1 MASSQEPDDD
11 FGVRVEK
18 VFRSLK
24 PVHSSDS
31 TSLWSVSDTEVK
43 KRDQNREG
51 KKGTEK
57 DEENDV
63 VLGSEDR
70 EGLEAESG
78 DGRREADGGFEDRGD
93 GGVRGG
99 VENAGAGDGEEW
111 EIRSSIG
118 MDRTLDDEEEEDL
131 FDKVAVGRENAGD
144 RIYMRDATDHGTG
157 LNSHNV
163 LTQSHDA
170 TKDPRI
176 DHFAAQIGLKEDIV
190 EAQNFNSPQS
200 CCKSALDVKEPQHQ
214 ESAHGGVKSILKR
227 KGDTTIPKSQKRVK
241 FDLSRNDYN
250 EAPTRA
256 KDFFSTDASLVEIEV
271 SEDDSLLTR
280 NTQGVPDYVLNS
292 SKYTHYTLDSS
303 SDVIEDSKSQ
313 ACVELLEQMK
323 RSKAEE
329 LGLELKD
336 NSVDLP
342 KSLTFIPKKKVCDA
356 KVADSSSQKKNQD
369 AGCKGS
375 LHQTGFPIGI
385 AAGEVHQTEAGIDE
399 EPDAIPADK
408 SPGFKNPSRHY
419 RMKTTSDD

>member
-1 MASSQEPDDD
+1 MQ
-11 FGVRVEK
+11 
-18 VFRSLK
+18 
-24 PVHSSDS
+24 
-31 TSLWSVSDTEVK
+31 
-43 KRDQNREG
+43 
-51 KKGTEK
+51 
-57 DEENDV
+57 
-63 VLGSEDR
+63 
-70 EGLEAESG
+70 
-78 DGRREADGGFEDRGD
+78 
-93 GGVRGG
+93 
-99 VENAGAGDGEEW
+99 
-111 EIRSSIG
+111 
-118 MDRTLDDEEEEDL
+118 EEEDL
-131 FDKVAVGRENAGD
+131 FDKVAMGRENAGD

-176 DHFAAQIGLKEDIV
+176 DHFAAQIGLKEDKV

-214 ESAHGGVKSILKR
+214 ESAHDGVKSILKR
-227 KGDTTIPKSQKRVK
+227 KGDTTVPKSQKRVK

-280 NTQGVPDYVLNS
+280 NTRGVPDYVLNS

-408 SPGFKNPSRHY
+408 SPGFKNPTRHY

>member
-1 MASSQEPDDD
+1 
-11 FGVRVEK
+11 
-18 VFRSLK
+18 
-24 PVHSSDS
+24 
-31 TSLWSVSDTEVK
+31 
-43 KRDQNREG
+43 
-51 KKGTEK
+51 
-57 DEENDV
+57 
-63 VLGSEDR
+63 
-70 EGLEAESG
+70 
-78 DGRREADGGFEDRGD
+78 
-93 GGVRGG
+93 
-99 VENAGAGDGEEW
+99 
-111 EIRSSIG
+111 

-131 FDKVAVGRENAGD
+131 FDKVAMGRENAGD

-176 DHFAAQIGLKEDIV
+176 DHFAAQIGLKEDKV

-214 ESAHGGVKSILKR
+214 ESAHDGVKSILKR
-227 KGDTTIPKSQKRVK
+227 KGDTTVPKSQKRVK

-280 NTQGVPDYVLNS
+280 NTRGVPDYVLNS

-408 SPGFKNPSRHY
+408 SPGFKNPTRHY

>member
-1 MASSQEPDDD
+1 MLTYTCIFGLFCWDAKHFLLCLSSYCNCLQ
-11 FGVRVEK
+11 
-18 VFRSLK
+18 
-24 PVHSSDS
+24 
-31 TSLWSVSDTEVK
+31 
-43 KRDQNREG
+43 
-51 KKGTEK
+51 
-57 DEENDV
+57 
-63 VLGSEDR
+63 
-70 EGLEAESG
+70 
-78 DGRREADGGFEDRGD
+78 
-93 GGVRGG
+93 
-99 VENAGAGDGEEW
+99 
-111 EIRSSIG
+111 
-118 MDRTLDDEEEEDL
+118 EEEDL
-131 FDKVAVGRENAGD
+131 FDKVAMGRENAGD

-176 DHFAAQIGLKEDIV
+176 DHFAAQIGLKEDKV

-214 ESAHGGVKSILKR
+214 ESAHDGVKSILKR
-227 KGDTTIPKSQKRVK
+227 KGDTTVPKSQKHVK

-280 NTQGVPDYVLNS
+280 NTRGVPDYVLNS

-399 EPDAIPADK
+399 EPDTIPADK
-408 SPGFKNPSRHY
+408 SPGFKNPTRHY